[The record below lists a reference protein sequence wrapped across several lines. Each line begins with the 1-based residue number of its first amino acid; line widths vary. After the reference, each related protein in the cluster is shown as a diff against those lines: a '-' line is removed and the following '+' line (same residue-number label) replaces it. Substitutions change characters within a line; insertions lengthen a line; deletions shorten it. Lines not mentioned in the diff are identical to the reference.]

1 MVLANVSTIQDKIP
15 NLLMGPKKKKIKL
28 IILNNFNNRYNY
40 ILFFCFFRQY
50 FLIILLYFILFK
62 IKYNNYVSQLRMFRV
77 CVCVCVRFSYDLYDL
92 T

>member
-62 IKYNNYVSQLRMFRV
+62 ICDTQQLRIPITYVS